1 MEEEFVKWK
10 TYILG
15 AIVLNIK
22 LYNNISEENL
32 INNIDKVVQDTYD
45 LIMHIANKM
54 AKDGVESE
62 GLNIS
67 IAVSMQECQM
77 LRI

>member
-32 INNIDKVVQDTYD
+32 ISNIDKVVQDTYD
-45 LIMHIANKM
+45 LIMHIADKM
-54 AKDGVESE
+54 TKDGVESE

-67 IAVSMQECQM
+67 ITVSMQECQM

>member
-22 LYNNISEENL
+22 LYENISEENL
-32 INNIDKVVQDTYD
+32 ISNIDKVVQDTYD
-45 LIMHIANKM
+45 LIMHIADKM
-54 AKDGVESE
+54 TKDGVESE

-67 IAVSMQECQM
+67 ITVSMQECQM

>member
-22 LYNNISEENL
+22 LYENISEENL
-32 INNIDKVVQDTYD
+32 ISNIDKVVQDTYD
-45 LIMHIANKM
+45 LIMHIADKM
-54 AKDGVESE
+54 TKDGVESE

-67 IAVSMQECQM
+67 ITVSMQECQT

>member
-22 LYNNISEENL
+22 LCENISEENL
-32 INNIDKVVQDTYD
+32 ISNIDKVVQDTYE
-45 LIMHIANKM
+45 LIMHIADKM

-67 IAVSMQECQM
+67 ITVSMQECQM